1 MESVGHSRYDVDRY
15 RVIENIVI
23 IAHIQ
28 HYTTRTGCGQSGQG
42 QVTSVDTVLFARL
55 EQESVRS
62 EADGRVTMN
71 RAGDLPSGAVG
82 HPRFKSL

>member
-28 HYTTRTGCGQSGQG
+28 HYTVPGLGVVSQVRVRLPVWILYCSPAWNKKAFGQKQTG
-42 QVTSVDTVLFARL
+42 V
-55 EQESVRS
+55 
-62 EADGRVTMN
+62 
-71 RAGDLPSGAVG
+71 
-82 HPRFKSL
+82 